1 MPKNS
6 AKSAFDKV
14 CELGKTCYCNPS
26 FGERLSHFFAI
37 LAVVLLIGTIIV
49 YLVYLNRNKL
59 ALMLAPKLY
68 YDVHGYLPN
77 NDNNN
82 NNNNNNDNDSNN
94 TNKNK

>member
-14 CELGKTCYCNPS
+14 CELGKICYCNPS
-26 FGERLSHFFAI
+26 FGERLSHFFTI
-37 LAVVLLIGTIIV
+37 STIVLLIGTIIA

-68 YDVHGYLPN
+68 YDVHGNLPE
-77 NDNNN
+77 
-82 NNNNNNDNDSNN
+82 NN
-94 TNKNK
+94 TNNNTNNKTISK